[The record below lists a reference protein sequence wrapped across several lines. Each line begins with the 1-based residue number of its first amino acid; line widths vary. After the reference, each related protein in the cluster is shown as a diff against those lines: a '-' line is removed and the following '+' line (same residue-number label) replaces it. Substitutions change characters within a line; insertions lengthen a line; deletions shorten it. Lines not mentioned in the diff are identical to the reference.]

1 MMKTGQRSLPLRR
14 AAARAAG
21 GLLLLAACGLAT
33 APAAADWLVTREG
46 ARVETQGPWRVKGKM
61 VVFTGPDGSLASL
74 RLAAVDLPASE
85 QATAQ
90 AKEAR
95 ENPPPPPPP
104 VKRKSIV
111 SLTDADFRKVE
122 PPPSSSAAGAP
133 AAPAAPGDPAAAAPR
148 QAVVVRDWEQL
159 ASPEGSG
166 LFVTGTVE
174 NTTDVLATNVELTVE
189 LFNEEKESLGTA
201 VAVLSSN
208 GIPPGGTAAFRAAFP
223 NVFAFT
229 NARFNVV
236 SRGVIVTPTS
246 EAMAPADNQP

>member
-1 MMKTGQRSLPLRR
+1 MKTGQPSLPLRR

-21 GLLLLAACGLAT
+21 GLLLLAAWGLAA

-46 ARVETQGPWRVKGKM
+46 ARVETQGPWRVKGKL

-74 RLAAVDLPASE
+74 RLADVDLPASE

-90 AKEAR
+90 AKEER
-95 ENPPPPPPP
+95 ENPPPPPAPA
-104 VKRKSIV
+104 KRKSIV

-122 PPPSSSAAGAP
+122 PPPPASAP
-133 AAPAAPGDPAAAAPR
+133 TSPAAPGDPAAAASR

-166 LFVTGTVE
+166 LFVTGTVQ

-201 VAVLSSN
+201 LAVLSSN

-229 NARFNVV
+229 NAHFNVV